1 MPSRHL
7 PGRMG
12 DTVLGKFEI
21 LNRKLSEWCE
31 WIGLAGLLLM
41 MVTTCVDVVG
51 AKVFNLPVLGAIDIV
66 MLCQIVAIS
75 FAASMTLI
83 TGRHIQVEFFY
94 DFLSRRAQ
102 AVISAIA
109 DLLGIG
115 LFIVIIWRLYD
126 LGRSFQ
132 ATGEYSMTIYIPYY
146 PFAYGIAFASI
157 PVCLILLVEFL
168 KSFVKKVQK

>member
-1 MPSRHL
+1 M
-7 PGRMG
+7 
-12 DTVLGKFEI
+12 LGKFEAF
-21 LNRKLSEWCE
+21 NRKLSEWCE
-31 WIGLAGLLLM
+31 WVGLAGLLLM

-94 DFLSRRAQ
+94 DFLPRRAQ
-102 AVISAIA
+102 TVISAFV
-109 DLLGIG
+109 DFLGLG
-115 LFIVIIWRLYD
+115 LFVVIIWQLYKM
-126 LGRSFQ
+126 GASFQ
-132 ATGEYSMTIYIPYY
+132 ASGEYSMTIFIPYY

-157 PVCLILLVEFL
+157 PVFLILLVEFL
-168 KSFVKKVQK
+168 KSFTRKVQK